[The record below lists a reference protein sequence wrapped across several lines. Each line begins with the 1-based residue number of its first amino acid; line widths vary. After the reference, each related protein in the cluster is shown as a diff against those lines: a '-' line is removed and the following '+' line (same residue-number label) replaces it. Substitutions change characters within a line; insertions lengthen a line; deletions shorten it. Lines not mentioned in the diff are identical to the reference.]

1 MAEPEAPGS
10 AALDVKA
17 ARKRVLRSLKHH
29 KEAMD
34 RFLPAFLQALAPV
47 DQAQSRALLKRLS
60 TMAQEGEA
68 PSFAGCPALPRPPV
82 TPPPRPSCPCRVFA
96 DGHAGLCVRR
106 SGSAVGVHP
115 EAHGA
120 SVCPNE

>member
-68 PSFAGCPALPRPPV
+68 PSFAGCPALPPPASHPASPPV
-82 TPPPRPSCPCRVFA
+82 LPVPCFCRRA
-96 DGHAGLCVRR
+96 CGPLCAQIRERGRGTSGGAWSIGL
-106 SGSAVGVHP
+106 P
-115 EAHGA
+115 K
-120 SVCPNE
+120 